1 MSETGLRWL
10 DTILSA
16 NAKFRGRVQ
25 PHKLPVQR
33 TPGSV
38 AVLTCMDPRVNL
50 EAMGIPGFSEAGEG
64 QSSVRVIRTVG
75 AMAEP
80 RSLVIGIFLAGIR
93 EIALMM
99 HTDCGCSLA
108 FSRIDSIIE
117 NMQKHLTPSQRQEF
131 KHTVGEP
138 FRENLRVWLKAFEDP
153 REAVTREIAVLK
165 ALPFMPQNMI
175 IHGLLY
181 ELASGNIDVVL
192 NGYEAGS

>member
-10 DTILSA
+10 DTIILA

-25 PHKLPVQR
+25 PEKLPVQR

-38 AVLTCMDPRVNL
+38 AVITCMDPRVNL
-50 EAMGIPGFSEAGEG
+50 EAMGIPGFTEAGEG
-64 QSSVRVIRTVG
+64 QSSVRVIRTAG

-80 RSLVIGIFLAGIR
+80 RSLVIGIFLAGIQ
-93 EIALMM
+93 EIALVI
-99 HTDCGCSLA
+99 HTDCGCCLA

-117 NMQKHLTPSQRQEF
+117 NMQKHLTPSQWQEF

-153 REAVTREIAVLK
+153 REAVTREIAMLK
-165 ALPFMPQNMI
+165 ALPFMPQNVI